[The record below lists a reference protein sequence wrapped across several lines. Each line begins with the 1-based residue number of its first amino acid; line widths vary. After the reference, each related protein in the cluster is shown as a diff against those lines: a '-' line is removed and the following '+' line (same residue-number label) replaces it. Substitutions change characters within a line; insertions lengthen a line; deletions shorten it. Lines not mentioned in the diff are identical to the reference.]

1 MRLES
6 ASSAKGSNRGRRY
19 QKEPRAG
26 TYLRVLWECF
36 KMNKGVPV
44 DVSWWGKGSVL
55 SASLAQLRDFYGL
68 DIRTTTIRLNPGKK
82 GRPSYK
88 CALVGEWFG
97 SEYRDYL
104 AKVILKGEK

>member
-6 ASSAKGSNRGRRY
+6 ANSAKGSSRGHHY

-26 TYLRVLWECF
+26 THLRALWECF

-44 DVSWWGKGSVL
+44 DVSWWNKGPKL
-55 SASLAQLRDFYGL
+55 STGLIQLRDFYGL
-68 DIRTTTIRLNPGKK
+68 DIRITTVRLNPGKR
-82 GRPSYK
+82 GRGSYK
-88 CALVGEWFG
+88 YALVGEWFG

-104 AKVILKGEK
+104 AKVILK